1 MARPLSRRVRNL
13 GFRLGLRRRL
23 ERDDLVAAAV
33 ALVGAGVIVG
43 VWFVRAHHRL
53 LFSAAE
59 SP

>member
-1 MARPLSRRVRNL
+1 MRNL

-43 VWFVRAHHRL
+43 VWFVRAHRRL
-53 LFSAAE
+53 LFPAAA
-59 SP
+59 SQ